1 MSRLLS
7 ERLASIVPLATQRH
21 FTTTTASKMPLIT
34 GTGQPRVILG
44 TMTFG
49 PDASGGARVTDLDSY
64 KKVLD
69 HFQSKGYNEIDTA
82 RVYVNG
88 KQEAWTKDAGYKE
101 RGLTCATKW

>member
-1 MSRLLS
+1 
-7 ERLASIVPLATQRH
+7 
-21 FTTTTASKMPLIT
+21 MPLIA

-49 PDASGGARVTDLDSY
+49 PDATGGARVTDLDSY

-88 KQEAWTKDAGYKE
+88 KQEAWTRDAGYKE
-101 RGLTCATKW
+101 RGLTCATKWSVHPVSRNAIAY